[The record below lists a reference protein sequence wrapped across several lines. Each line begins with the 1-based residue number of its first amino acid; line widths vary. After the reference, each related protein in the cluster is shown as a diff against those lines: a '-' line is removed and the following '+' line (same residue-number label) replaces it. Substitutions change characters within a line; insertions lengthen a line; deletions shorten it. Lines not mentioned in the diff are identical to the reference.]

1 MKRHEYWR
9 NVYRQNRYME
19 YLSQEDLESRTRDI
33 LTNMTTLTE
42 MGQISL
48 HDLNDV
54 GEYWMI
60 KWTHVL
66 EEFQIRYGSYPN
78 GFTNGFLEKAS
89 LVRPS
94 FPSPPKAKDAIE
106 KIGGIPDG
114 ALFKFG
120 KAEHL
125 DNMYLKGI
133 IRIAPASYYDDP
145 SLNSAIRDDELS
157 FTVQATPESVQI
169 KNSKGDEI
177 KPIGYVSFITE
188 STTNYYVSCFAQK
201 YTFREYDDFEADTC
215 IVIREPGIFIEK
227 MIQALEAEVSGFTGY
242 AAPVRY
248 IDPLVAKSKDVEVF
262 TSKHFRYAYQN
273 EFRVIWFP
281 NQQVKKL
288 EALFINI
295 GSMEDYS
302 DIIHV

>member
-1 MKRHEYWR
+1 
-9 NVYRQNRYME
+9 ME

-33 LTNMTTLTE
+33 ITNMMTLSDK
-42 MGQISL
+42 GQISL
-48 HDLNDV
+48 HGLNDV

-66 EEFQIRYGSYPN
+66 EEFQIRYGPYPN
-78 GFTNGFLEKAS
+78 GFTNGFLKKAS
-89 LVRPS
+89 IVNPS

-125 DNMYLKGI
+125 DDMYRKGS

-157 FTVQATPESVQI
+157 FTVQAKPESVQI
-169 KNSKGDEI
+169 KNNKGDEI
-177 KPIGYVSFITE
+177 KPKGNVSFTIE

-201 YTFREYDDFEADTC
+201 YTFREYDDFEADAC
-215 IVIREPGIFIEK
+215 IVIREPGIFIER
-227 MIQALEAEVSGFTGY
+227 MIHSLEAGVSDFTGY
-242 AAPVRY
+242 AAPVKY

-262 TSKHFRYAYQN
+262 ISKHFRYAYQN
-273 EFRVIWFP
+273 EFRIIWLP
-281 NQQVKKL
+281 EKQVKKL
-288 EALFINI
+288 DALFINI